1 LPFVYPYRDFYL
13 TAPPEKPAA
22 YTDNLLRRR
31 EIMSISAS
39 LLPEFDM
46 EMANTRKALERVPDD
61 KLDWKPHQK
70 SMSMGGLATHLANL
84 PIWTVFTVNQD
95 SLDLEPP
102 GGGSFRVE
110 EKRSRREI
118 LEDFDKNVAAARD
131 AVAGASDEELLKPWS
146 LLKGGVTLMTLPKIA
161 VLRSFVMNHV
171 IHHRGQFT
179 VYLRLN
185 DVPVPSIY
193 GPSADEGAM

>member
-1 LPFVYPYRDFYL
+1 
-13 TAPPEKPAA
+13 
-22 YTDNLLRRR
+22 
-31 EIMSISAS
+31 MSISSS
-39 LLPEFDM
+39 LLLEFDQ

-61 KLDWKPHQK
+61 KFGWKPHEK

-84 PIWTVFTVNQD
+84 PSWTVYTINQD
-95 SLDLEPP
+95 SLDLAPQ
-102 GGGSFRVE
+102 GGESFRLE

-118 LEDFDKNVAAARD
+118 LEDFEKNVAAARD
-131 AVAGASDEELLKPWS
+131 AIAGASDEEMLKPWS

-161 VLRSFVMNHV
+161 VLRGFVMNHI

-185 DVPVPSIY
+185 DVPVPPIY